1 MLEKIWK
8 CTVWVNTCL
17 DVAMGLEKNCKYT
30 GDPYAQHLVRQQFEL
45 EEKGLFVVGFG
56 TFFFLIGKVVGFGT
70 CGTKTLLYEPKIFHW

>member
-56 TFFFLIGKVVGFGT
+56 T